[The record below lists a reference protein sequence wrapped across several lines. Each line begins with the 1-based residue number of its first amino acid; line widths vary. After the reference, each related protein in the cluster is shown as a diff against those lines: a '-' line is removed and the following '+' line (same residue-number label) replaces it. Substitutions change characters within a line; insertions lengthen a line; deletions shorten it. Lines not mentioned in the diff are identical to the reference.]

1 MTETEKKLLQ
11 AQHRSEEAQAR
22 NRVKKRKAR
31 TRRLIQE
38 GAIWKRCCRRC
49 GRWSCLRWRGIFHG
63 SWEKKSKFQMGGL
76 RETGGLPLFSPE
88 GRTYSPPRRG
98 GGISCGNRALCEAN
112 AAAAAASRQCHSTC
126 KCCCHRLRRSQLF
139 PFWKQSA
146 PCPHKPATGS
156 FACGYDP
163 KLDFG
168 AFSLLRK
175 RNRKRKNEVN
185 KIWRFII
192 WKRRWSAGAQDAPLW
207 PLLPI

>member
-1 MTETEKKLLQ
+1 MTEHEKKLLQ
-11 AQHRSEEAQAR
+11 AKHRLEEAQAR
-22 NRVKKRKAR
+22 DRVKERKAR

-38 GAIWKRCCRRC
+38 GA
-49 GRWSCLRWRGIFHG
+49 L
-63 SWEKKSKFQMGGL
+63 
-76 RETGGLPLFSPE
+76 LFFPE

-156 FACGYDP
+156 FICGYGYRLP
-163 KLDFG
+163 QYP
-168 AFSLLRK
+168 FSFCEKETKTRAK
-175 RNRKRKNEVN
+175 GR
-185 KIWRFII
+185 
-192 WKRRWSAGAQDAPLW
+192 
-207 PLLPI
+207 